1 MNHDTTF
8 INIPPT
14 PRYDGQNIGRF
25 LNQGGLREA
34 LTLMVRQA
42 QQPGPIRF
50 SLVEEEAQ
58 SHCNARFSHNRH
70 FGAVVLA
77 AEDLVLQQSP
87 VELLV
92 NYGIQ
97 SYWLDFFAR
106 HAAQWGLQH
115 PMVRAVLWCAGSPD
129 SSWPPSLREEVT
141 SSLPQGVTIPPNI
154 TPP

>member
-1 MNHDTTF
+1 
-8 INIPPT
+8 
-14 PRYDGQNIGRF
+14 
-25 LNQGGLREA
+25 
-34 LTLMVRQA
+34 MVRLA
-42 QQPGPIRF
+42 QQPGPFPF

-58 SHCNARFSHNRH
+58 QHCNARFSYNRH

-77 AEDLVLQQSP
+77 VEDLALQQHP

-106 HAAQWGLQH
+106 RAAQWGLEH
-115 PMVRAVLWCAGSPD
+115 PMVRAVVWCACSPD
-129 SSWPPSLREEVT
+129 SSWPPSLRAVVT
-141 SSLPQGVTIPPNI
+141 NSLPQGIAIPPTI